1 MQCGIIKGGSISKNK
16 DGDKDRLLLQVEFM
30 PEDVRIVELINM
42 SGEDTYPANGCRI
55 LVVNAGGFLAGI
67 AITDD
72 LLPECEAGEKELY
85 STNNPATSKLARIKL
100 NKSSEIILNQGTD
113 YGVMFSKLKEVADEL
128 KQDIT
133 NLKSAFSSWVVVPN
147 DGGQA
152 LKTAAATW
160 TGTAL
165 TKNIDAAKVTKV
177 RI

>member
-1 MQCGIIKGGSISKNK
+1 MVTGIIKGASIAKNK

-72 LLPECEAGEKELY
+72 LLPECESGEKELY
-85 STNNPATSKLARIKL
+85 STDNPATSKLARIKL

-113 YGVMFSKLKEVADEL
+113 YGVKFNE
-128 KQDIT
+128 
-133 NLKSAFSSWVVVPN
+133 
-147 DGGQA
+147 
-152 LKTAAATW
+152 LKTAFDQLKKDHDDFIAQKYNLHTHPTAAT
-160 TGTAL
+160 GPPSVTA
-165 TKNIDAAKVTKV
+165 TVGVASTADISPAKVTKV